1 MTEPAK
7 YVIVAALE
15 TEVAAFV
22 RGWERFE
29 IERLKC
35 WRRGEFVTAVAGMG
49 WDKAFRGTKVVIE
62 ALCPELVTSIG
73 FAGSLS
79 TNLKVGSIFVPAQV
93 IGFKNGVAYQ
103 TGFGRGTL
111 VSAAGVIG
119 SKEKAET
126 AARYSAVAVDMEAAA
141 VAEACANGHVRFAAL
156 KSISDDVEDEMDF
169 VGGFVTPDGFKTGA
183 FLAHVALRPRLW
195 KALAK
200 LSRNTSRATEA
211 LTTALLEFTVCPE
224 KFLAESTNLSSL
236 EAAPSVGQSARK

>member
-1 MTEPAK
+1 MTQPAK

-15 TEVAAFV
+15 TEIAGFV

-29 IERLKC
+29 IEGLKC

-73 FAGSLS
+73 FSGSLS
-79 TNLKVGSIFVPAQV
+79 TDLTVGSIFVPAQV

-119 SKEKAET
+119 SREKAET
-126 AARYSAVAVDMEAAA
+126 AARYGALAVDMEAAA
-141 VAEACANGHVRFAAL
+141 VAEACANGHIRFAAL
-156 KSISDDVEDEMDF
+156 KCISDGVEDEMDF
-169 VGGFVTPDGFKTGA
+169 VGGFVSPDGFKTGA

-195 KALAK
+195 KALSK
-200 LSRNTSRATEA
+200 LSSNTSRAKES
-211 LTTALLEFTVCPE
+211 LTAALLEFTVGPE
-224 KFLAESTNLSSL
+224 RFLAQSSNQSSL
-236 EAAPSVGQSARK
+236 EAVPGAGQSARK